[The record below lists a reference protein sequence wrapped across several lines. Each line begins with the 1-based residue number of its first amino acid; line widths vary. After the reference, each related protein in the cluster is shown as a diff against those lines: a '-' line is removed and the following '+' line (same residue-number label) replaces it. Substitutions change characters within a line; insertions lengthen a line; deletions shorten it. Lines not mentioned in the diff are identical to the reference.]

1 MKEEPALTLGTRIN
15 RLRTEKKLS
24 QGELAEALGVSRQ
37 SISKWETDSSVP
49 ELDKLMKL
57 SRLFGITLDE
67 LVTGEAAEKPESP
80 ASPPPSA
87 AHSGRMIAGAILL
100 CMGFL
105 VALLLTLAG
114 GLLEGLI
121 LMLPFAVCGTIC
133 LTVKRRTGLW
143 CAWAAYVAVELYLRY
158 ATGLTWRL
166 TLWTFRFTPEMNY
179 MRLIISWAQ
188 LIVMLL
194 MVVATVRSFGRE
206 PLALSGRV
214 KRRLVMGAAVFA
226 CTYLPCIPLLAV
238 LHWGAVQAV
247 LDLVRLGLLTALL
260 AVLLRL
266 RRGKQ
271 ET

>member
-1 MKEEPALTLGTRIN
+1 MTLGTRIN

-67 LVTGEAAEKPESP
+67 LVTGEAAEKAQP
-80 ASPPPSA
+80 AEIPLQAA
-87 AHSGRMIAGAILL
+87 AHSGRMIAGVILL

-121 LMLPFAVCGTIC
+121 FMLPFVVCGVIC
-133 LTVKRRTGLW
+133 LTIKRRTGLW

-158 ATGLTWRL
+158 ATGLSWRL
-166 TLWTFRFTPEMNY
+166 TLWTFRFAPEMNY
-179 MRLIISWAQ
+179 VRLIISWVQ

-194 MVVATVRSFGRE
+194 MVAMTVRSFGRE
-206 PLALSGRV
+206 PLALTSRV
-214 KRRLVMGAAVFA
+214 KRGLALGAVVFV
-226 CTYLPCIPLLAV
+226 CTCLPCIPLLAV
-238 LHWGAVQAV
+238 LHWTAVQA
-247 LDLVRLGLLTALL
+247 LVDFIRLGLITALL
-260 AVLLRL
+260 TVLLRL
-266 RRGKQ
+266 WRGKQ
-271 ET
+271 EM